1 MADLKISAL
10 PASTT
15 PLAGTE
21 VLPIVQSTSTK
32 QVSVTNLTSGRTVDM
47 SIGLVNTTTA
57 RANVLGSITNSFQV
71 EGTGSNTSSGQF
83 IRNSANTGSPSLYLG
98 KTRGTT
104 VNSNTVVVSGD
115 ILGRIDFLG
124 ADGTNLVRGASIYV
138 TVDGTPGTNDMP
150 GKLAFLTSPDGTVSP
165 VERLTIDNAGVVTVS
180 SENLSFN
187 TAGKG
192 LLFTGNSSVIWR
204 CGSGTPE
211 GAVTAPVGSL
221 FTRTDGGLLSTLYV
235 KESGTGNTG
244 WVAK

>member
-1 MADLKISAL
+1 MANSKISAL
-10 PASTT
+10 TSATT

-21 VLPIVQSTSTK
+21 VLPIVQSSTTK

-47 SIGLVNTTTA
+47 NVGLVNTTTA
-57 RANVLGSITNSFQV
+57 RTNVLGSVTNSFQV

-83 IRNSANTGSPSLYLG
+83 IRNSANTGAPTLYLG

-115 ILGRIDFLG
+115 TLGRIDFLG
-124 ADGTNLVRGASIYV
+124 ADGTNLVRGASIYA
-138 TVDGTPGTNDMP
+138 TVDTTPGTNDMP
-150 GKLAFLTSPDGTVSP
+150 GRLAFLTSADGTASP
-165 VERLTIDNAGVVTVS
+165 VEQLTIDNAGLVTVS
-180 SENLSFN
+180 TSNLSFN

-192 LLFTGNSSVIWR
+192 IVFTGNSSVIWR

-221 FTRTDGGLLSTLYV
+221 FTRTDGGAGTTLYV
-235 KESGTGNTG
+235 KESGAGNTG